1 MDLKRKAAEEAVRLI
16 EENTIIGLGAGSTV
30 AYVIDLLD
38 KRIKDG
44 LKVEVVTSSF
54 STKLHCLNK
63 NITVKDHS
71 TIGAIHLYL
80 DGCDQFDRDLNA
92 LKSGGAVH
100 TQEKLLASMANEFII
115 LGDQSKYVQ
124 QLEPKYPVVVD
135 VIPNALFFVL
145 KRIKDF
151 FPESKPHIRK
161 AEKKDG
167 AVITENGNIVVDIF
181 FRDYSKLKTINPTL
195 KSIPGIIE
203 TSLFIGLASKAILG
217 TPEGIRIIT

>member
-1 MDLKRKAAEEAVRLI
+1 MDLKRKAAEEAVRLVQ
-16 EENTIIGLGAGSTV
+16 ENTIIGLGAGSTV
-30 AYVIDLLD
+30 AYVIDLLE

-44 LKVEVVTSSF
+44 LKVDVITSSF

-63 NITVKDHS
+63 NIPVKDHS
-71 TIGAIHLYL
+71 TIEEISLYL

-100 TQEKLLASMANEFII
+100 TQEKLLASMANEFVI
-115 LGDQSKYVQ
+115 LGDESKYVEK
-124 QLEPKYPVVVD
+124 LDSKYPVVVD
-135 VIPNALFFVL
+135 VIPDALFFVL
-145 KRIKDF
+145 KRIKEA
-151 FPESKPHIRK
+151 FPHSKAHIRK

-181 FRDYSKLKTINPTL
+181 FKDYNNLKIINPIL
-195 KSIPGIIE
+195 KSIPGIVE

-217 TPEGIRIIT
+217 TSEGIRIIT